1 VPAAELAEILAV
13 KRPYPG
19 LRPFEENEAFLFFG
33 RQIHTDELLK
43 RLSAGRFL
51 AVVGT
56 SGSGKSSLVRAGL
69 LPALHRGFLAGATSR
84 WRIAIMRPGNAPLD
98 NLAKSL
104 AEAKVGTPNVQE
116 LVRRSSQGFAESI
129 RQTQLAPGESVL
141 VVVDQFEELFRFERE
156 RRSQDGGAEASL
168 FVSALLEA
176 SEAFG
181 VSIYVVIT
189 MRSDFLGDCTQF
201 PGLAEAL
208 NTSQYLIPRLTR
220 EQRREAIERPLQI
233 VGANMTP
240 RLVQRLLNDLGDAQ
254 DQLPVLQHALN
265 RTFSKWKEAGSVSD
279 IDFEHYEAAGEL
291 KGALD
296 RHADDILNELPPD
309 QQEWV
314 ERVFRCLTM
323 FESGRAIRRPARFDR
338 LCSVAGA
345 ETEAQRRAV
354 AGVINSYGHPDNSLL
369 VFSTSTSIGGT
380 SAEVAPDTI
389 IDISHESLIRNWK
402 RLLQWL
408 LVERD
413 AVDWY
418 RDVAEDVRLLA
429 RKEAATWRDPKL
441 EKALSFLAA
450 ASWNAAWA
458 ERNQLNSTASF
469 DAVKA
474 FLKASSEEQTAE
486 RQEKTARQQK
496 AIDDARVLAESERK
510 ARRWVTIASALILLT
525 LVGLGVIY
533 YLREESNHLAE
544 QRHDLEEQQKNT
556 KALLDSEHSRAEA
569 AVKNLDSQIKQ
580 IDDLKKVLERVQRE
594 SGLSAQRAANLNA
607 ELLKLQKT
615 QEAVSSQR
623 DLAIKQ
629 AEQIY
634 KNPKGVAAR

>member
-1 VPAAELAEILAV
+1 
-13 KRPYPG
+13 
-19 LRPFEENEAFLFFG
+19 
-33 RQIHTDELLK
+33 
-43 RLSAGRFL
+43 
-51 AVVGT
+51 
-56 SGSGKSSLVRAGL
+56 
-69 LPALHRGFLAGATSR
+69 
-84 WRIAIMRPGNAPLD
+84 
-98 NLAKSL
+98 
-104 AEAKVGTPNVQE
+104 
-116 LVRRSSQGFAESI
+116 
-129 RQTQLAPGESVL
+129 
-141 VVVDQFEELFRFERE
+141 
-156 RRSQDGGAEASL
+156 
-168 FVSALLEA
+168 
-176 SEAFG
+176 
-181 VSIYVVIT
+181 
-189 MRSDFLGDCTQF
+189 
-201 PGLAEAL
+201 LAEAL

-296 RHADDILNELPPD
+296 RHADDILKELPPD

-314 ERVFRCLTM
+314 EPVFRCLTM

-345 ETEAQRRAV
+345 ETEAQRQAV
-354 AGVINSYGHPDNSLL
+354 AGVINSYGHSDNSLL

-486 RQEKTARQQK
+486 RQEKAARQQK
-496 AIDDARVLAESERK
+496 AIDDARALAESERK

-525 LVGLGVIY
+525 LVGLCVIY
-533 YLREESNHLAE
+533 YLREEGNHLAE
-544 QRHDLEEQQKNT
+544 QQHDLEEQQKNT

-607 ELLKLQKT
+607 ELVKLQKT
-615 QEAVSSQR
+615 QEAVSTQR

-634 KNPKGVAAR
+634 KNPKGVTAR

>member
-1 VPAAELAEILAV
+1 
-13 KRPYPG
+13 
-19 LRPFEENEAFLFFG
+19 
-33 RQIHTDELLK
+33 
-43 RLSAGRFL
+43 
-51 AVVGT
+51 
-56 SGSGKSSLVRAGL
+56 
-69 LPALHRGFLAGATSR
+69 
-84 WRIAIMRPGNAPLD
+84 MRPGNAPLD